1 MSPLPHPLQSKLPQT
16 GTTIFAV
23 MSRMAKE
30 QQALNLS
37 QGFPDFP
44 VSQPL
49 IDRVHFYMQK
59 GYNQYAP
66 LEGIEPLREAV
77 CSKAADLY
85 GSDFHPEREVNVTAG
100 ATQAIYT
107 AIASVVQEKD
117 EVILFSPAYDSYAP
131 AVEIHGGVPVYSCL
145 RPPDYSIDWEEVKT
159 LMSPRTR
166 MIVINT
172 PHNPTGTVLNETD
185 MKTLDKI
192 TRGTDIIVLSDEVYE
207 HIIFNGKTHW
217 SALRFPN
224 LRERSFV
231 IFSFGK
237 MFHCTGW
244 KIGYCLAPEFLMK
257 EFRSI
262 HQFLVYCCNTP
273 VQFALADF
281 LQDPENYLHIAEMYQ
296 QKRDIFL
303 NKLQDSRFRIRPAS
317 GSYFQLLDYSRITD
331 ENDMDFA
338 ARLTREHKIASIP
351 VSVFYPDKRDE
362 KVLRFCFA
370 KQEETL
376 EKASDILCR
385 I

>member
-1 MSPLPHPLQSKLPQT
+1 MNPFSHPLRSKLPQT

-30 QQALNLS
+30 QNALNLS

-44 VSQPL
+44 VSPAL
-49 IDRVHFYMQK
+49 IDQVHSYMQK
-59 GYNQYAP
+59 GHNQYAP
-66 LEGIEPLREAV
+66 LEGIEPLREAI
-77 CSKAADLY
+77 CRKASDLY
-85 GSDFHPEREVNVTAG
+85 GADYHPEKEVNVTAG

-107 AIASVVQEKD
+107 AIASVVHEGD

-131 AVEIHGGVPVYSCL
+131 AVEIHGGVPVYSHL
-145 RPPDYSIDWEEVKT
+145 RPPDYSIDWDEVRA
-159 LMSPRTR
+159 LISSRTR

-172 PHNPTGTVLNETD
+172 PHNPTGTVLKKSDLES
-185 MKTLDKI
+185 LAKI

-207 HIIFNGKTHW
+207 HIIFNGQTHW
-217 SALRFPN
+217 SALRFPG

-237 MFHCTGW
+237 LFHCTGW
-244 KIGYCLAPEFLMK
+244 KTGYCLAPEFLMK

-273 VQFALADF
+273 IQFALADF
-281 LQDPENYLHIAEMYQ
+281 LQDPENYRHISGMYQ
-296 QKRDIFL
+296 QKRDVFL
-303 NKLQDSRFRIRPAS
+303 KKLQDSRFRFKPAS

-370 KQEETL
+370 KQKETL

>member
-1 MSPLPHPLQSKLPQT
+1 MSLFSHPLQSKLPRI

-30 QQALNLS
+30 YGALNLS

-44 VSQPL
+44 VSDAL

-59 GYNQYAP
+59 GFNQYAP
-66 LEGIEPLREAV
+66 LEGVDILREAV
-77 CSKAADLY
+77 CSKAAALY
-85 GSDFHPEREVNVTAG
+85 GADYHPEKEVNVTAG

-107 AIASVVQEKD
+107 AIASVVHDKD

-131 AVEIHGGVPVYSCL
+131 AVEIHGGVPVYSYL
-145 RPPDYSIDWEEVKT
+145 RPPDYTIDWEEVESLIST
-159 LMSPRTR
+159 RTR

-172 PHNPTGTVLNETD
+172 PHNPTGSV
-185 MKTLDKI
+185 LDKADMEKLDII
-192 TRGTDIIVLSDEVYE
+192 TRDTDIIVLSDEVYE

-217 SALRFPN
+217 SALGFPG
-224 LRERSFV
+224 LRKRSFV

-237 MFHCTGW
+237 LFHCTGW
-244 KIGYCLAPEFLMK
+244 KLGYCLAPEFLMK

-262 HQFLVYCCNTP
+262 HQFMVYCCNTP
-273 VQFALADF
+273 VQYAVADF
-281 LQDPENYLHIAEMYQ
+281 LKDPDNYLHIAEMYQ
-296 QKRDIFL
+296 QKRDIFVD
-303 NKLQDSRFRIRPAS
+303 KLRDSRFSFSPAS

>member
-1 MSPLPHPLQSKLPQT
+1 MHPFSHPLRSKLPQT

-30 QQALNLS
+30 HNALNLS

-44 VSQPL
+44 VSPAL
-49 IDRVHFYMQK
+49 IDQVHSYMQK
-59 GYNQYAP
+59 GHNQYAP
-66 LEGIEPLREAV
+66 LEGIEPLREAI
-77 CSKAADLY
+77 CRKASDLY
-85 GSDFHPEREVNVTAG
+85 GADYHPEKEVNVTAG

-107 AIASVVQEKD
+107 AVASVVHEGD

-131 AVEIHGGVPVYSCL
+131 AVEIHGGVPVYSHL
-145 RPPDYSIDWEEVKT
+145 RPPDYSIDWDEVRA
-159 LMSPRTR
+159 LISSRTR

-172 PHNPTGTVLNETD
+172 PHNPTGTVLKKSDLES
-185 MKTLDKI
+185 LAKI

-207 HIIFNGKTHW
+207 HIIFNGQTHW
-217 SALRFPN
+217 SALRFPG

-237 MFHCTGW
+237 LFHCTGW
-244 KIGYCLAPEFLMK
+244 KTGYCLAPEFLMK

-273 VQFALADF
+273 IQFALADF
-281 LQDPENYLHIAEMYQ
+281 LQDAENFRHISGMYQ
-296 QKRDIFL
+296 QKRDVFL
-303 NKLQDSRFRIRPAS
+303 KKLQDSRFRFRPAS

-370 KQEETL
+370 KQKETL

>member
-1 MSPLPHPLQSKLPQT
+1 MYPFSHPLRCKLPQT

-30 QQALNLS
+30 HNALNLS

-44 VSQPL
+44 VSPSL
-49 IDRVHFYMQK
+49 IDRVHTYMQK
-59 GYNQYAP
+59 GRNQYAP
-66 LEGIEPLREAV
+66 LEGIEPLRETI
-77 CSKAADLY
+77 CRKASDLY
-85 GSDFHPEREVNVTAG
+85 GADYHPEKEVNVTAG

-107 AIASVVQEKD
+107 AVASVVHEGD

-131 AVEIHGGVPVYSCL
+131 AVEIHGGVPVYSHL
-145 RPPDYSIDWEEVKT
+145 RPPDYSIDWDEVRA
-159 LMSPRTR
+159 LISSRTR

-172 PHNPTGTVLNETD
+172 PHNPTGTVLKKSDLES
-185 MKTLDKI
+185 LVKI
-192 TRGTDIIVLSDEVYE
+192 TKGTDIIVLSDEVYE
-207 HIIFNGKTHW
+207 HIIFNGQPHW
-217 SALRFPN
+217 SALRFPG

-237 MFHCTGW
+237 LFHCTGW
-244 KIGYCLAPEFLMK
+244 KTGYCLAPEFLMK

-273 VQFALADF
+273 IQFALADF
-281 LQDPENYLHIAEMYQ
+281 LRDAENYRYIADMYQ
-296 QKRDIFL
+296 QKRDVFL
-303 NKLQDSRFRIRPAS
+303 NKLRNSRFQFKPAS

>member
-1 MSPLPHPLQSKLPQT
+1 MNPFSHPLPSKLPQT

-30 QQALNLS
+30 HNALNLS

-44 VSQPL
+44 VSPSL
-49 IDRVHFYMQK
+49 IDRVHTYMQK
-59 GYNQYAP
+59 GHNQYAP
-66 LEGIEPLREAV
+66 LEGIEPLREAI
-77 CSKAADLY
+77 CRKASDLY
-85 GSDFHPEREVNVTAG
+85 GADYHPEKEVNVTAG

-107 AIASVVQEKD
+107 AVASVVHEGD

-131 AVEIHGGVPVYSCL
+131 AVEIHGGVPVYSPL
-145 RPPDYSIDWEEVKT
+145 RPPDYSIDWDEVNA
-159 LMSPRTR
+159 LISSRTR

-172 PHNPTGTVLNETD
+172 PHNPTGTVLDKSDLES
-185 MKTLDKI
+185 LDKI
-192 TRGTDIIVLSDEVYE
+192 TKGTDIIVLSDEVYE
-207 HIIFNGKTHW
+207 HIIFNGQPHW
-217 SALRFPN
+217 SALRFPG

-237 MFHCTGW
+237 LFHCTGW
-244 KIGYCLAPEFLMK
+244 KTGYCLAPEFLMK

-273 VQFALADF
+273 IQFALADF
-281 LQDPENYLHIAEMYQ
+281 LQDAENYKHIAGMYQ
-296 QKRDIFL
+296 QKRDVFL
-303 NKLQDSRFRIRPAS
+303 NKLRDSRFRFKPAS